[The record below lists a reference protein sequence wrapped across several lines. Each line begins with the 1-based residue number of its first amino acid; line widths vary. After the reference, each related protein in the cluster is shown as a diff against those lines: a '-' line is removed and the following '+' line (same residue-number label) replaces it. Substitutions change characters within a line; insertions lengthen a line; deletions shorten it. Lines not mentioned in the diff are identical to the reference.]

1 MAVFSLA
8 GLLRLRRLREDQA
21 AAEVGRARSRASEIA
36 SQRHQLIDTLSDPE
50 HEARDVRGIAASSA
64 ARASTST
71 MLADLEALHV
81 AQAEVVAEAEA
92 RHRAARRDT
101 LSFEKLEERHEAAA
115 RSDELR
121 AEQAALDELAGR
133 ARAAFLD
140 RTTDG
145 GSGS

>member
-36 SQRHQLIDTLSDPE
+36 AERHQLIGTLSDHG
-50 HEARDVRGIAASSA
+50 HEARDVRGIAAISA

-81 AQAEVVAEAEA
+81 AQAEVLARAEAE
-92 RHRAARRDT
+92 HRATRRAT
-101 LSFEKLEERHEAAA
+101 LSVEKLEERHDAESRAE
-115 RSDELR
+115 ELR
-121 AEQAALDELAGR
+121 GEQAALDEIAGR
-133 ARAAFLD
+133 PRPHAGEPATDD
-140 RTTDG
+140 R
-145 GSGS
+145 SES